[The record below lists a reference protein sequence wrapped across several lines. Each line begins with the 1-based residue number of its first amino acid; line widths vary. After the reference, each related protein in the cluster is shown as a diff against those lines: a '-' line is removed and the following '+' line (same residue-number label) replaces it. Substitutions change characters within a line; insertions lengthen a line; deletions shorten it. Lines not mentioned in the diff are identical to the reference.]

1 MNEILKNQSA
11 MINGYTQLLNLNI
24 NLNTQVPLT
33 AEVEEEPA
41 APEPVKEDPNKG

>member
-1 MNEILKNQSA
+1 
-11 MINGYTQLLNLNI
+11 MIYGHSQLFKLNI
-24 NLNTQVPLT
+24 YLNTQVPLT